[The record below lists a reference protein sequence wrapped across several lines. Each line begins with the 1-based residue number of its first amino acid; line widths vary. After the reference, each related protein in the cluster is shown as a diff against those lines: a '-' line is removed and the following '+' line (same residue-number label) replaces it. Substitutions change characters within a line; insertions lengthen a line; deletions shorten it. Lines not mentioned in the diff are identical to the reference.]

1 MPEKKSKT
9 GIISVEKPTWFPLK
23 DDSGDF
29 PVYDEPIVMG
39 TAVSIKPC
47 SNLK

>member
-29 PVYDEPIVMG
+29 PVYDEPIVM
-39 TAVSIKPC
+39 IM
-47 SNLK
+47 